1 MRLYNVPV
9 SFSLAIALLVLLAQ
23 NASAIVFDDGRVHVV
38 DAANS
43 FPFEGVQVDDGPPPR
58 PTTTLEVVSGGEI
71 GTVSEDDVAAF
82 GSSEVTISGGTLG
95 RDLWLYGTA
104 DLQMSGG
111 TITQTIGVQDNATA
125 TFSGG
130 STLNL
135 VSTSPSRVTISGGV
149 IGELNTNGQSFVEV
163 LGGEFTRSFRV
174 NSESAVVVYDADV
187 SCTEDP
193 ECNLRVSD
201 RAFLVFG
208 GGHVEGDLVAA
219 NFGSANLVGGH
230 VEGDLVTTNFGY
242 ASLWGGTIAG
252 SLFALDSS
260 LIWIHGSDFNY
271 PTDEIF
277 ETSGTLT
284 GTLHDGT
291 PINIPFR
298 RDPSADIWLPEP
310 SALMALGSGIAMLAL
325 LYRRL
330 GVDAAGQSSL

>member
-1 MRLYNVPV
+1 LFVFIAA
-9 SFSLAIALLVLLAQ
+9 FSILLAQ
-23 NASAIVFDDGRVHVV
+23 NASAIVFDDGKVHVV

-43 FPFEGVQVDDGPPPR
+43 FPFEGVLVDDGPPPR

-95 RDLWLYGTA
+95 RDLWLYETA
-104 DLQMSGG
+104 DLRMSGG
-111 TITQTIGVQDNATA
+111 TITQTIRVQDNATA
-125 TFSGG
+125 TFF
-130 STLNL
+130 
-135 VSTSPSRVTISGGV
+135 GGV
-149 IGELNTNGQSFVEV
+149 IGELNTNGQSLVEV
-163 LGGEFTRSFRV
+163 LGGEFTRFFRV
-174 NSESAVVVYDADV
+174 NSESVVTVSDAHV

-193 ECNLRVSD
+193 ECNLRVGD
-201 RAFLVFG
+201 RASLLFG

-219 NFGSANLVGGH
+219 NFGSAHLVGGH
-230 VEGDLVTTNFGY
+230 VEGDLVTANYGY

-252 SLFALDSS
+252 SLLALDIS

-284 GTLHDGT
+284 GTLDDGT

-298 RDPSADIWLPEP
+298 RDPSAHIWLPEP
-310 SALMALGSGIAMLAL
+310 SALAALGPGIAMLAL
-325 LYRRL
+325 LYRRRRYS
-330 GVDAAGQSSL
+330 VKQ